1 MQLDCSGSEVS
12 DVRFHPRQG
21 MALAPQ
27 GVARQYLSKFRS
39 LLRRTGPVMARLEYI
54 RYVPHMAE
62 VESGAVNWKSDSAVR
77 MIEDLPHIF
86 WRDGTPWRE
95 ANLWALELRRNRQV
109 KLKSVKSLMGHLH
122 QYANCLEN
130 EQIDWRHF
138 PQTKA
143 HRVLVRYRGAL
154 IDARDR
160 GHLSP
165 STATAR
171 MNAVIRFYRY
181 ASGRNFISHDA
192 PKWRDKPV
200 LLSYFDTAGFE
211 RTMSR
216 VTTDISIPNRA
227 RNGHRLEDGLLPLT
241 KQHMTELLQF
251 SKENVAEELYL
262 MLLVGCF
269 TGARI
274 GTITTLRVGA
284 LENAVRDAM
293 VPGMWTI
300 PVGPG
305 TGINTKFDVSGH
317 LMVPDQLMTTLKAYA
332 TSRRHLDRVIKATDA
347 HKSFVFLNRNSNPY
361 NTASVD
367 RGMVDLRRKGQV
379 AGLKFLQKFKFHQTR
394 ATYGTWLASICLE
407 IASVKAAI
415 EFVKRAMHHK
425 NESSTFAYITFI
437 EHTKSKIE
445 VANAFT
451 EAFLGLQT
459 RLNEV
464 RNA

>member
-1 MQLDCSGSEVS
+1 
-12 DVRFHPRQG
+12 
-21 MALAPQ
+21 
-27 GVARQYLSKFRS
+27 
-39 LLRRTGPVMARLEYI
+39 MARLEYI
-54 RYVPHMAE
+54 RYVPHLPV
-62 VESGAVNWKSDSAVR
+62 VESADISWNPDSVVR
-77 MIEDLPHIF
+77 KIVDLPQIF

-95 ANLWALELRRNRQV
+95 ANLWALELGRNRQV
-109 KLKSVKSLMGHLH
+109 KLKSVKSLIGHLH
-122 QYANCLEN
+122 QYSNWLEN
-130 EQIDWRHF
+130 EQTDWRHF

-154 IDARDR
+154 IDDRDR
-160 GHLSP
+160 GRLSP

-181 ASGRNFISHDA
+181 AAGRNFISHDA
-192 PKWRDKPV
+192 PKWQDKTV

-216 VTTDISIPNRA
+216 ITTDISIPNRA
-227 RNGHRLEDGLLPLT
+227 RTGHRLEDGLLPLKT
-241 KQHMTELLQF
+241 QHMTELLQF

-274 GTITTLRVGA
+274 GTITTLRVSA
-284 LENAVRDAM
+284 LENSVRDAM

-305 TGINTKFDVSGH
+305 TGIDTKFDVSGH

-347 HKSFVFLNRNSNPY
+347 HKSFLFLTRNSNPY

-367 RGMVDLRRKGQV
+367 RGMVDLRKIGRA
-379 AGLKFLQKFKFHQTR
+379 AGMKFLQKFKFHQTR
-394 ATYGTWLASICLE
+394 ATYGTWLVSICLE
-407 IASVKAAI
+407 KAPVKAAI

-425 NESSTFAYITFI
+425 NESTTFGYITFI
-437 EHTKSKIE
+437 EHTKAKME

-464 RNA
+464 GNA